1 MSDFRDT
8 LLGTLQRSFATR
20 PSHMSPQI
28 PINGPREVPA
38 SVKIPT
44 SVLEAAKATGIEAL
58 PCKAF
63 SPHDA
68 DPTAYLSAREDCWN
82 KSVKDWFQAPPPATA
97 LILT

>member
-1 MSDFRDT
+1 
-8 LLGTLQRSFATR
+8 
-20 PSHMSPQI
+20 MSPQI

>member
-1 MSDFRDT
+1 
-8 LLGTLQRSFATR
+8 
-20 PSHMSPQI
+20 MSPQI
-28 PINGPREVPA
+28 PINGPRAVPA
-38 SVKIPT
+38 SMKIPT

-82 KSVKDWFQAPPPATA
+82 KSVKDWLSPPATA